1 MNTMTSAPALYVAED
16 ENLANA
22 RAVLLTELAT
32 GVQALQRAASHVKA
46 LMDVDAGFIEGCD
59 GRHIGVH
66 IDDAL
71 RFSRSAYA
79 VVHMIADQARP

>member
-1 MNTMTSAPALYVAED
+1 MSAALYLADED
-16 ENLANA
+16 ENLADA
-22 RAVLLTELAT
+22 RAALLTELAAT
-32 GVQALQRAASHVKA
+32 VQALQRAAGHVKA